1 MADILLVEDKD
12 SLRRVLRLTLENA
25 GYTVAEAADARA
37 ALNEIANSRHRL
49 VLTDL
54 RMPNGS
60 GLDVLR
66 SARSA
71 DADVPVI
78 VMTAFGSID
87 EAVQAMKDGAHDFL
101 QKPVDSNHLLLLV
114 DRALEQARLRTENI
128 LLREEWSR
136 RYGFPRII
144 GESEVVKR
152 AVAET
157 QRVAQ
162 TEATVLLL
170 GESGTGKELFAR
182 AVHHLSPRRDQ
193 PFVAINCAAIPETL
207 IENELFGH
215 ERGAFTGASDRRQ
228 GKFELAGGGTVF
240 LDEIGELPLGVQ
252 GKLLRAIEEKMIDR
266 IGGRAPVAVDVRVV
280 AATNKDLKTAVDNG
294 QFRGDLFFR
303 LAVFPI
309 EIPPLRER
317 GAFTGASDRRQGKF
331 ELAGGGTVFLDE
343 IGELPLGVQGKLLR
357 AIEEKMIDRIGG
369 RAPVA
374 VDVRVVAA
382 TNKDLKTAVDNG
394 QFRGD
399 LFFRLAVFPIEIPPL
414 RDRGDDVTL
423 LARHFA
429 AEIGRELR
437 GREAQLSDEAVAAL
451 KLHRWPGNVREL
463 ENAIE
468 RACILSDTLKL
479 EPADLGL
486 GPTATDGPDALQ
498 QVDLSG
504 TLSDVAH
511 RVLRIVE
518 RRKIQAALVA
528 NDGNK
533 SKTAE
538 DLGVSYKT
546 LLNKIKDYTL

>member
-1 MADILLVEDKD
+1 VADILLVEDKD

-25 GYTVAEAADARA
+25 GYSVAEAIDARA
-37 ALNEIANSRHRL
+37 ALNEIATSRHRL
-49 VLTDL
+49 ILTDL

-66 SARSA
+66 SARAA

-114 DRALEQARLRTENI
+114 ERALEQARLRTENV

-136 RYGFPRII
+136 HYGFPRIL
-144 GESEVVKR
+144 GESETLKR
-152 AVAET
+152 AVGET

-182 AVHHLSPRRDQ
+182 AVHHLSARRDN

-215 ERGAFTGASDRRQ
+215 ERGAFTGATDRRQ
-228 GKFELAGGGTVF
+228 GKFELASGGTVF
-240 LDEIGELPLGVQ
+240 LDEVGELPLGVQ
-252 GKLLRAIEEKMIDR
+252 GKLLRAIEEKVVDR
-266 IGGRAPVAVDVRVV
+266 IGGSAPVAVDVRVV
-280 AATNKDLKTAVDNG
+280 AATNKDLKAAVDNG

-309 EIPPLRER
+309 E
-317 GAFTGASDRRQGKF
+317 
-331 ELAGGGTVFLDE
+331 V
-343 IGELPLGVQGKLLR
+343 
-357 AIEEKMIDRIGG
+357 
-369 RAPVA
+369 
-374 VDVRVVAA
+374 
-382 TNKDLKTAVDNG
+382 
-394 QFRGD
+394 
-399 LFFRLAVFPIEIPPL
+399 PPL
-414 RDRGDDVTL
+414 RDRGDDIIL
-423 LARHFA
+423 LAQHFA

-437 GREAQLSDEAVAAL
+437 GREAQLSPNAIDAL
-451 KLHRWPGNVREL
+451 QQHHWPGNVREL

-468 RACILSDTLKL
+468 RACILSDSLIL

-486 GPTATDGPDALQ
+486 GPSATNESESLEHI
-498 QVDLSG
+498 DLSG

-511 RVLRIVE
+511 RALRVVE
-518 RRKIQAALVA
+518 RRKIARALEA
-528 NDGNK
+528 NHGNK

-546 LLNKIKDYTL
+546 LLNKIKEYAL

>member
-25 GYTVAEAADARA
+25 GYSVAEAIDARD
-37 ALNEIANSRHRL
+37 ALNQIATSRHRL

-54 RMPNGS
+54 RMPHGS

-66 SARSA
+66 SARAA

-114 DRALEQARLRTENI
+114 ERALEQARLRNENV

-136 RYGFPRII
+136 RYGFPRIL
-144 GESEVVKR
+144 GESEALKR
-152 AVAET
+152 TVSET

-182 AVHHLSPRRDQ
+182 AVHHLSPRRDK

-228 GKFELAGGGTVF
+228 GKFELASGGTVF
-240 LDEIGELPLGVQ
+240 LDEIGELPLAVQ
-252 GKLLRAIEEKMIDR
+252 GKLLRAIEEKIVDR
-266 IGGRAPVAVDVRVV
+266 IGGRAPVNVDVRVV
-280 AATNKDLKTAVDNG
+280 AATNKDLKTAVENG
-294 QFRGDLFFR
+294 EFRGDLFFR

-309 EIPPLRER
+309 E
-317 GAFTGASDRRQGKF
+317 
-331 ELAGGGTVFLDE
+331 V
-343 IGELPLGVQGKLLR
+343 
-357 AIEEKMIDRIGG
+357 
-369 RAPVA
+369 
-374 VDVRVVAA
+374 
-382 TNKDLKTAVDNG
+382 
-394 QFRGD
+394 
-399 LFFRLAVFPIEIPPL
+399 PPL
-414 RDRGDDVTL
+414 RDRGDDIVL

-429 AEIGRELR
+429 AEIGQELR
-437 GREAQLSDEAVAAL
+437 GREGQLSPETIDAL
-451 KLHRWPGNVREL
+451 KQHNWPGNVREL

-468 RACILSDTLKL
+468 RACILSDTLLLQPK
-479 EPADLGL
+479 DLGL
-486 GPTATDGPDALQ
+486 GEAKEAESLEQ
-498 QVDLSG
+498 LDLSG
-504 TLSDVAH
+504 TLSEAAH
-511 RVLRIVE
+511 RALRLVE
-518 RRKIQAALVA
+518 RRKILNALEA
-528 NDGNK
+528 NLGNK

-546 LLNKIKDYTL
+546 LLNKIKDYAL

>member
-25 GYTVAEAADARA
+25 GYSVAEASDARE
-37 ALNEIANSRHRL
+37 ALNEIATSRHRL

-66 SARSA
+66 SARAA

-114 DRALEQARLRTENI
+114 GRALEQARLRTENV

-144 GESEVVKR
+144 GESETLKR
-152 AVAET
+152 AVGET

-182 AVHHLSPRRDQ
+182 AVHHLSARRDN

-228 GKFELAGGGTVF
+228 GKFELASGGTVF
-240 LDEIGELPLGVQ
+240 LDEIGELALGVQ
-252 GKLLRAIEEKMIDR
+252 GKLLRAIEEKVIDR
-266 IGGRAPVAVDVRVV
+266 IGGSAPVAVDVRVV
-280 AATNKDLKTAVDNG
+280 AATNKDLKAAVDNG

-309 EIPPLRER
+309 E
-317 GAFTGASDRRQGKF
+317 
-331 ELAGGGTVFLDE
+331 V
-343 IGELPLGVQGKLLR
+343 
-357 AIEEKMIDRIGG
+357 
-369 RAPVA
+369 
-374 VDVRVVAA
+374 
-382 TNKDLKTAVDNG
+382 
-394 QFRGD
+394 
-399 LFFRLAVFPIEIPPL
+399 PPL
-414 RDRGDDVTL
+414 RDRADDIVL
-423 LARHFA
+423 LAQHFA
-429 AEIGRELR
+429 AEIGQELR
-437 GREAQLSDEAVAAL
+437 GREAQLSSEAIDAI
-451 KLHRWPGNVREL
+451 KQHHWPGNVREL

-468 RACILSDTLKL
+468 RACILSDSLIL
-479 EPADLGL
+479 EPRDLGL
-486 GPTATDGPDALQ
+486 GTSATHETESLDGL
-498 QVDLSG
+498 DLSG
-504 TLSDVAH
+504 TLSEVAH
-511 RVLRIVE
+511 RALGVVE
-518 RRKIQAALVA
+518 RKKILRALEA
-528 NDGNK
+528 NLGNK

-546 LLNKIKDYTL
+546 LLNKIKEYAL

>member
-25 GYTVAEAADARA
+25 GYSVTEAIDARA
-37 ALNEIANSRHRL
+37 ALNEIATARFHL
-49 VLTDL
+49 ILTDL

-66 SARSA
+66 SARAA

-114 DRALEQARLRTENI
+114 ERALEQARLRTENI

-136 RYGFPRII
+136 RYGFPRIL
-144 GESEVVKR
+144 GESEALKR
-152 AVAET
+152 AVGET

-182 AVHHLSPRRDQ
+182 AVHHLSPRRDK

-215 ERGAFTGASDRRQ
+215 ERGAFTGATDRRQ
-228 GKFELAGGGTVF
+228 GKFELASGGTVF
-240 LDEIGELPLGVQ
+240 LDEIGELPLAVQ
-252 GKLLRAIEEKMIDR
+252 GKLLRAIEEKVVDR
-266 IGGRAPVAVDVRVV
+266 IGGRSPVAVDVRVV
-280 AATNKDLKTAVDNG
+280 AATNKDLKAAVDAG
-294 QFRGDLFFR
+294 AFRGDLFFR

-309 EIPPLRER
+309 E
-317 GAFTGASDRRQGKF
+317 A
-331 ELAGGGTVFLDE
+331 
-343 IGELPLGVQGKLLR
+343 
-357 AIEEKMIDRIGG
+357 
-369 RAPVA
+369 
-374 VDVRVVAA
+374 
-382 TNKDLKTAVDNG
+382 
-394 QFRGD
+394 
-399 LFFRLAVFPIEIPPL
+399 PPL
-414 RDRGDDVTL
+414 RDRDDDVVL
-423 LARHFA
+423 LAHHFA
-429 AEIGRELR
+429 AEFGKELR
-437 GREAQLSDEAVAAL
+437 GRAAQLTPAAVVAV
-451 KLHRWPGNVREL
+451 KRHNWPGNVREL

-468 RACILSDTLKL
+468 RACILSDSLML
-479 EPADLGL
+479 EPNDLGL
-486 GPTATDGPDALQ
+486 GPSAKPAAESLEHL
-498 QVDLSG
+498 DLSG
-504 TLSDVAH
+504 TLSEVAH
-511 RVLRIVE
+511 RVLRVVE
-518 RRKIQAALVA
+518 RRKIASALAANL
-528 NDGNK
+528 GNK

-546 LLNKIKDYTL
+546 LLNKLKDYSL